1 MISMISAHD
10 LNRVIGKDGEMPW
23 HLPDDLKYFQKT
35 TSGHSILMGRKTF
48 ESMNGPLKNRKNI
61 VLTRNSD
68 WSHEGAIVVSELEDG
83 LKLLNEA
90 DEGFVIGGGEIYK
103 MALAKADRLYIT
115 LIHEKFDGDTYF
127 PDYSD
132 DEWELISNVKGE
144 KNEKNPYTYEYRI
157 YERT

>member
-23 HLPDDLKYFQKT
+23 HLPDDLKYFQKV

-61 VLTRNSD
+61 VLTRDEN
-68 WSHEGAIVVSELEDG
+68 WHHEGAIVVKTLDEG
-83 LKLLNEA
+83 LRILNES

-103 MALAKADRLYIT
+103 MAIDRADRLYIT
-115 LIHEKFDGDTYF
+115 LIHDKFEGDTYF
-127 PDYSD
+127 PSYTE
-132 DEWELISNVKGE
+132 DEWKVSSKVKGIRD
-144 KNEKNPYTYEYRI
+144 EKNPYDFEYIVYDRI
-157 YERT
+157 